1 MKQGDMVVK
10 KGQEVYKTISLELR
24 KKYDPADY
32 VTIEVDSG
40 TYFVDK
46 NAVAAIK
53 KAQKKYPKKQFF
65 LAQVG
70 RLSGRLSWLS
80 T

>member
-1 MKQGDMVVK
+1 MTQEEVIVK
-10 KGQEVYKTISLELR
+10 KGQEVYETISPELR

-32 VTIEVDSG
+32 VTIEVESG

-46 NAVAAIK
+46 NAAKAIH
-53 KAQKKYPKKQFF
+53 KAEKKYPKKQFF

-70 RLSGRLSWLS
+70 RLAGRLSWLS